1 MKLKVQQATKED
13 VYRDIARVSERYRLD
28 THGDGV
34 PEGSVCRIIAPGGV
48 AHGILRGLGNS
59 SDPVINMDERLRNLL
74 HLSDGAEVDF
84 QFKPVGFWGQFR
96 WAWSASDPA
105 YRVAARLALLSVVLG
120 AVGLL
125 LGLFSLRG
133 CH

>member
-13 VYRDIARVSERYRLD
+13 VYRDIVRVSERYRLD
-28 THGDGV
+28 THGEWV
-34 PEGSVCRIIAPGGV
+34 PEGSVCRIIAPSGT
-48 AHGILRGLGNS
+48 AYGILRGLDNS
-59 SDPVINMDERLRNLL
+59 SEPVINMDERLRNLL
-74 HLSDGAEVDF
+74 HLRDGAEVDF
-84 QFKPVGFWGQFR
+84 QFKSAGFWGQFR